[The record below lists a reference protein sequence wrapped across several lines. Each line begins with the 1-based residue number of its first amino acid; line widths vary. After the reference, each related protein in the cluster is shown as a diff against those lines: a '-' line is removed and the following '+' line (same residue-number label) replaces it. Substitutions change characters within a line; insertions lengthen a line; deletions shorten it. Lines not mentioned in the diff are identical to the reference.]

1 MKKMPYST
9 IYIDKHLKYIRTL
22 LENANQGA
30 GNPDFQWLDNRIQK
44 QAYDWIIKIGR
55 AHV

>member
-22 LENANQGA
+22 LENANQISPEKPCIEPAACPLVGA
-30 GNPDFQWLDNRIQK
+30 ASAANG
-44 QAYDWIIKIGR
+44 
-55 AHV
+55 

>member
-30 GNPDFQWLDNRIQK
+30 GNPDFQWLDNRIQT
-44 QAYDWIIKIGR
+44 GS
-55 AHV
+55 